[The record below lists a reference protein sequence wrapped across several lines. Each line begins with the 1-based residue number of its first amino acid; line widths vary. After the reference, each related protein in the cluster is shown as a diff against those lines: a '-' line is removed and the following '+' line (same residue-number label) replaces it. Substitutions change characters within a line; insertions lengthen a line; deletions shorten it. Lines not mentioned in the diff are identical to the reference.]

1 MKPRLLVLWN
11 VDLTLVDV
19 ARVSRAAYAE
29 AFPKVAGRP
38 LVQLPQM
45 VGFTEPEIFFD
56 ALGRNGVSLRADGD
70 SERLL
75 APFGSEFATRLAARR
90 NQLTADGSLLPG
102 AAEAVTA
109 VAGLDDVVQSV
120 LTGSSRPN
128 AMLKLRAFGLD
139 RQLDLAI
146 GGFAGSEVYP
156 KGALLRAARLRAE
169 EKYKASFAERATIYI
184 ADSARDVE
192 AARIGGATSIAVASG
207 RASSAE
213 LRDAGADA
221 VLRDL
226 SDPEAVVAL
235 IASAGS

>member
-1 MKPRLLVLWN
+1 
-11 VDLTLVDV
+11 
-19 ARVSRAAYAE
+19 
-29 AFPKVAGRP
+29 
-38 LVQLPQM
+38 M
-45 VGFTEPEIFFD
+45 VGYTEPEIFFD

-75 APFGSEFATRLAARR
+75 APFGSEFATRLAARK
-90 NQLTADGSLLPG
+90 NLLTEDGALLPG
-102 AAEAVTA
+102 AAEAVKA
-109 VAGLDDVVQSV
+109 VAGLPDAVQSV

-139 RQLDLAI
+139 RYLDLAI

-169 EKYKASFAERATIYI
+169 EKYRASFAERTTVYI
-184 ADSARDVE
+184 ADSPRDVE
-192 AARIGGATSIAVASG
+192 AARSGGGPPIAVASG

-226 SDPEAVVAL
+226 TDPEGLVAL
-235 IASAGS
+235 ITTVGS